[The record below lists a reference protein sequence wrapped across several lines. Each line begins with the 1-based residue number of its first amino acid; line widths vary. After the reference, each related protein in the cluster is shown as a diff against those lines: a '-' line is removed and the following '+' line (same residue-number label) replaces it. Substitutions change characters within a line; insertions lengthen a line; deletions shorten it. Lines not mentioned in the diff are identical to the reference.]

1 MRKIIG
7 SIFIF
12 LGTLLI
18 LSAVGLLL
26 YNRAE
31 AASAEQSS
39 RELLP
44 VLVEEIIKQQ
54 EEPQQPQNAEA
65 PEEPTAPKP
74 APVYTMQEIEINGHS
89 YIGVLSI
96 PTLELELPIM
106 ADWNYTKLRIA
117 PCRYHGTVLGE
128 DLVIMAH
135 NYARHFGRLSE
146 LQEGDVV
153 TFIDVTG
160 IATDYEMI
168 ARDVLMPNAVEE
180 MTAGDYDL
188 TLFTCTYG
196 GKSRVTVYFDRVKA
210 NNNLNTE
217 E

>member
-7 SIFIF
+7 SIFIC

-18 LSAVGLLL
+18 LSAVALVL

-65 PEEPTAPKP
+65 PAEPTAPKP

-96 PTLELELPIM
+96 PSLELELPIM

-168 ARDVLMPNAVEE
+168 ARDVLMPNAVAE